1 MKVAVDG
8 MGGDNAPGVVV
19 EGVAEALRRYP
30 DLEVLLVGH
39 EKRMAP
45 FIKKHGLTRHPRLN
59 VVHAEQAVR
68 MDEPSTTAVRAKK
81 DSSITVA
88 ASLVAKG
95 EADALV
101 SAGHTGATVAATKIK
116 MRMLPGVDRPAI
128 ATIMPA
134 TQGPFILLDAGANID
149 CKPIHLAQFAV
160 MGEVFARLAFSALRP
175 RIGLL
180 SVGEED
186 VKGNDLTKE
195 AFKILSDMPL
205 NFVGNV
211 EGNMLFHKAADVVVC
226 DGFVGNVLLK
236 SSEGM
241 AKASMYWLK
250 EALSKN
256 PIRMTGAILMKQAFK
271 ELKEI
276 GDAEEYGGARLLGV
290 NGICIIGHGS
300 SSPKA
305 IRNAIRV
312 AEESVKFGM
321 NRIITN
327 NIADAEIGVG
337 QDAKKTKASEE

>member
-1 MKVAVDG
+1 MRIAVDG

-19 EGVAEALRRYP
+19 EGVADALKRYP
-30 DLEVLLVGH
+30 DLKVLLVGH
-39 EKRMAP
+39 EKKMAP
-45 FIKKHGLTRHPRLN
+45 HIKKYSLGRHPRLT
-59 VVHAEQAVR
+59 VVHAEQCVR

-81 DSSITVA
+81 DSSITIA
-88 ASLVAKG
+88 ATMVAKG

-134 TQGPFILLDAGANID
+134 TQGPFILLDAGANSD
-149 CKPIHLAQFAV
+149 CKPAHLAQFAI
-160 MGEVFARLAFSALRP
+160 MGEAFARLAFSALRP

-195 AFKILSDMPL
+195 AFKIISKLPL
-205 NFVGNV
+205 NFIGNV
-211 EGNMLFHKAADVVVC
+211 EGSMLFHKVADVVVC

-256 PIRMTGAILMKQAFK
+256 LIRMTGAILMKQAFK

-276 GDAEEYGGARLLGV
+276 GDAEECGGARLLGV
-290 NGICIIGHGS
+290 NGICVIGHGS

-321 NRIITN
+321 NGIITR
-327 NIADAEIGVG
+327 NIAESGVSIGNDHAPSKG
-337 QDAKKTKASEE
+337 K

>member
-1 MKVAVDG
+1 MKIAVDG
-8 MGGDNAPGVVV
+8 MGGDNAPSAVV
-19 EGVAEALRRYP
+19 EGVAEALKNFP
-30 DLEVLLVGH
+30 GVEILLVGD
-39 EKRMAP
+39 EKKLAP
-45 FIKKHGLTRHPRLN
+45 YLKKFKLQSHTNLK
-59 VVHAEQAVR
+59 VVQADQVVD
-68 MDEPSTTAVRAKK
+68 MDDPSTAAIRAKK
-81 DSSITVA
+81 NSSITVA
-88 ASLVAKG
+88 ATLVSKG
-95 EADALV
+95 EADAVV
-101 SAGHTGATVAATKIK
+101 SAGHTGATVAATKVK

-134 TQGPFILLDAGANID
+134 RQGPFIILDAGANID

-160 MGEVFARLAFSALRP
+160 MGEAFAQLAFSSLRP

-195 AFKILSDMPL
+195 AFKMLSEMPI

-211 EGNMLFHKAADVVVC
+211 EGNILFEKAADVVVC

-236 SSEGM
+236 ASEGM
-241 AKASMYWLK
+241 ARACMYWLK

-256 PIRMTGAILMKQAFK
+256 PIRKTGAILMHKAFR

-276 GDAEEYGGARLLGV
+276 GDSEEYGGARLLGV
-290 NGICIIGHGS
+290 NGVCIIGHGS
-300 SSPKA
+300 STPKA

-321 NRIITN
+321 NRHITR
-327 NIADAEIGVG
+327 NIAEAGIEV
-337 QDAKKTKASEE
+337 K

>member
-1 MKVAVDG
+1 MKIAVDG

-19 EGVAEALRRYP
+19 EGVAEALKRYP

-39 EKRMAP
+39 EKKMASH
-45 FIKKHGLTRHPRLN
+45 IKKYSLSRHSRLE
-59 VVHAEQAVR
+59 VVHSEQYIR
-68 MDEPSTTAVRAKK
+68 MDEPSTTALRGKK
-81 DSSITVA
+81 DSSITMA
-88 ASLVAKG
+88 AMMVAKG

-101 SAGHTGATVAATKIK
+101 SAGHTGATVAATKVK
-116 MRMLPGVDRPAI
+116 MRMLPGVARPAL

-134 TQGPFILLDAGANID
+134 TQGPFILLDVGANID
-149 CKPIHLAQFAV
+149 CKPVHLAQFAI
-160 MGEVFARLAFSALRP
+160 MGEAFARLAFSALRP

-195 AFKILSDMPL
+195 AFKIISELPL
-205 NFVGNV
+205 NFIGNV

-241 AKASMYWLK
+241 AKASMFWLK

-290 NGICIIGHGS
+290 NGICVIGHGS

-321 NRIITN
+321 NRIITQ
-327 NIADAEIGVG
+327 NIAEAGVAVG
-337 QDAKKTKASEE
+337 SERAPDKEQ